1 MFIMKKIQ
9 NSVVSVLILSFVFL
23 AMHDF
28 AMLEIDSSPHY
39 NSYNSSFANLSEG
52 SELDIIDDVH
62 ENIHSL
68 FAISRQSAPSVVDA
82 LVAFQANHA
91 ISGIS
96 SNNDCVL
103 ERPPLG

>member
-1 MFIMKKIQ
+1 MSIMKKIQ

-39 NSYNSSFANLSEG
+39 NSSFVNLSEG
-52 SELDIIDDVH
+52 SESDIIDDVH
-62 ENIHSL
+62 ESIHSL
-68 FAISRQSAPSVVDA
+68 FAISRQGAPSVVDA

-96 SNNDCVL
+96 SNNHCVL